1 MLIVAENHTLNSDD
15 FLHLN
20 GSRGPHFATISAKAL
35 VKSLIAVEVEL
46 QVFPPRRFPHVVTA
60 LFLIAGAFLVY
71 LFSTAD
77 SRAEGSPAT
86 CADASELAV
95 FPSPIAPWTG
105 APLRV
110 LVVA

>member
-1 MLIVAENHTLNSDD
+1 M
-15 FLHLN
+15 
-20 GSRGPHFATISAKAL
+20 
-35 VKSLIAVEVEL
+35 VKSLFAVKVEQGV

-60 LFLIAGAFLVY
+60 LFLIAGASLVY

-77 SRAEGSPAT
+77 SRAEGSSAT

-95 FPSPIAPWTG
+95 FTSPIAPWTG

-110 LVVA
+110 LVVAEKPLEGELSLIAPDGSVAAKSHDRHGGP